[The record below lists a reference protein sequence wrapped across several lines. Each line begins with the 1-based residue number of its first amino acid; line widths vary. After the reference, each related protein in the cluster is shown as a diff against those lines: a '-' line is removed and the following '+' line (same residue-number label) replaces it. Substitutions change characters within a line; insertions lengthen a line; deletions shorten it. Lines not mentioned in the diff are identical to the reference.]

1 MKIPSAVLPIVLATV
16 FLGGCVAHAPDG
28 SDRGAEADS
37 SLIIAE
43 RGPPRE
49 RARIHTELAAAYYER
64 GNLAVALEEIRIAI
78 AADPSYAPAYNVL
91 GLLHADLKENDQAQL
106 SFERALRLSP
116 NDADINHN
124 YGWFLC
130 QAGREDQ
137 SLKYFQAAV
146 RNPLY
151 ATPQKTYVVAAT
163 CALGKARQSEA
174 LDFFERALKFDPVYL
189 PAIMGMANLK
199 FRMGE
204 LIDSRNLVA
213 RFHKLV
219 EPNAES
225 LWLGL
230 RIERKLGNKAAES
243 NLAARLRRQFPNSPE
258 YLDFQNGRFD

>member
-1 MKIPSAVLPIVLATV
+1 MNMPFRVLLIVIAASLI
-16 FLGGCVAHAPDG
+16 GGCVAQG
-28 SDRGAEADS
+28 SQGGEREAEVDS

-43 RGPPRE
+43 QGPPRE

-78 AADPSYAPAYNVL
+78 AADPSYALAYNVL
-91 GLLHADLKENDQAQL
+91 GLLHADLKEYDQAQL

-130 QAGREDQ
+130 QAGKEEQ
-137 SLKYFQAAV
+137 SLRYFQAAV

-163 CALGKARQSEA
+163 CALGKSRQSEA
-174 LDFFERALKFDPVYL
+174 LDFYERALKFDPAYL
-189 PAIMGMANLK
+189 PAVMGMAKLK

-204 LIDSRNLVA
+204 LIDARNLLA
-213 RFHKLV
+213 RFNKLV
-219 EPNAES
+219 EATAES
-225 LWLGL
+225 LWLSVKV
-230 RIERKLGNKAAES
+230 ERKLGNKAAES
-243 NLAARLRRQFPNSPE
+243 NFAARLRRQFPDSPE
-258 YLDFQNGRFD
+258 FLDFQNGRFD